1 MNKNYWEI
9 PDNKLALE
17 IKNLNKFYDGDTKN
31 NALNN
36 VSLNIPAGSIFGLLG
51 PNGAG
56 KSTLINIIS
65 GAVIKSSGQV
75 IVWGYDIDKYR
86 KQSKLAIGVVP
97 QELNI
102 DAFFT
107 PQETLNLHSGMF
119 NVPKKSWRTD
129 ELLKLMDLSKNEK
142 IEIIGLNYKDKK
154 RNAENFLNELGDPYQ
169 EIIFDKE
176 GINAIEWGAFG
187 VPESFLINDGKVIKK
202 YIGPLNKE
210 LVKEIQLL
218 IK

>member
-1 MNKNYWEI
+1 MNNKILKITTTAIFIIIFVVFYKALLDTNVYTPKKKFNNEI
-9 PDNKLALE
+9 PLFSANLFYSNKQIDSSELFKLD
-17 IKNLNKFYDGDTKN
+17 KFY
-31 NALNN
+31 L
-36 VSLNIPAGSIFGLLG
+36 LNIW
-51 PNGAG
+51 
-56 KSTLINIIS
+56 
-65 GAVIKSSGQV
+65 SS
-75 IVWGYDIDKYR
+75 WC
-86 KQSKLAIGVVP
+86 VP
-97 QELNI
+97 CRSE
-102 DAFFT
+102 
-107 PQETLNLHSGMF
+107 HS
-119 NVPKKSWRTD
+119 
-129 ELLKLMDLSKNEK
+129 LLMDLSKNEK

-187 VPESFLINDGKVIKK
+187 VPESFLINDGIVIKK